1 MNSHQLCYNGTFHP
15 EDTPIFT
22 AENRAF
28 RYGDSLFETIH
39 CNGTQIQFFDEHMH
53 RLEQGMKQLSMT
65 IPTGFSETIEEN
77 IKLLINKNKSFLGTR
92 IRLSV
97 FRNPGG
103 LYTPGTNTVSY
114 LIESSK
120 LDSVHYQLNK
130 KGLQIGLFDSY
141 KKASNSTSSFKTGN
155 SLAFILAG
163 LHKQKMKWD
172 DCLLL
177 NERNNLVES
186 VSSNLFIVKDSV
198 LFTPSL
204 ESGAVNGIMREQII
218 QIALHL
224 GVTVYDDCIIKA
236 EELKNADEVFLS
248 NAIMG
253 IQWVVAYQDRRFF
266 NKSSKVL
273 IEALNKK
280 AFGESYASL

>member
-1 MNSHQLCYNGTFHP
+1 MGLHQLCYNGTFHS
-15 EDTPIFT
+15 EDTAIFT

-39 CNGTQIQFFDEHMH
+39 CNGTQIQFFDEHMQ
-53 RLEQGMKQLSMT
+53 RLKQGMNHLSML
-65 IPTGFSETIEEN
+65 IPLGFSETIEKN

-97 FRNPGG
+97 FRKPGG
-103 LYTPGTNTVSY
+103 LYTPDTNTISY

-120 LDSVHYQLNK
+120 LDTPHYQLNK

-141 KKASNSTSSFKTGN
+141 KKTSNSMSAYKTGN
-155 SLAFILAG
+155 SLPFILAG
-163 LHKQKMKWD
+163 LYKKEMRWD
-172 DCLLL
+172 DCLLI

-186 VSSNLFIVKDSV
+186 VSSNFFLVKDGI

-218 QIALHL
+218 QIALDL
-224 GVTVYDDCIIKA
+224 GITVYDDCIIKP
-236 EELKNADEVFLS
+236 EQLRSADEIFLS
-248 NAIMG
+248 NAITG
-253 IQWVVAYQDRRFF
+253 IQWVVAYEDRRFF
-266 NKSSKVL
+266 NRSAKVL
-273 IEALNKK
+273 VEELNKR
-280 AFGESYASL
+280 AFGESNSSI